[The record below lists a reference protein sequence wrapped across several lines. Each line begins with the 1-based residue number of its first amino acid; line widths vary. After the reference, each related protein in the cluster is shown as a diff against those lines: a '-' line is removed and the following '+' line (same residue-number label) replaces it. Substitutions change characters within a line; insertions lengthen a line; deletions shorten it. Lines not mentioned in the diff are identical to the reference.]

1 MKARRTTAALVDT
14 IQWTGNNL
22 EDVQA
27 LLHVAGRAP
36 NIIPQ
41 AGKTLLIL
49 THTGSVRAAPD
60 DWVIRDPEGV
70 VSVCP
75 ASAFVDLYTLVE
87 EPAPEKTPP
96 PATEEKPE
104 PDPEAKP

>member
-1 MKARRTTAALVDT
+1 MKARRSTAALVDVVE
-14 IQWTGNNL
+14 WTGNNL

-41 AGKTLLIL
+41 PNRTLLIL

-70 VSVCP
+70 ISICP
-75 ASAFVDLYTLVE
+75 ASAFRDLYTLVE
-87 EPAPEKTPP
+87 EPAPEKTAPP
-96 PATEEKPE
+96 PTEEK
-104 PDPEAKP
+104 PDPEAKS

>member
-1 MKARRTTAALVDT
+1 MKARRSTAVLVDT
-14 IQWTGNNL
+14 IQWRGDNL
-22 EDVQA
+22 EAVQQ

-41 AGKTLLIL
+41 ANKTLLIL

-60 DWVIRDPEGV
+60 DWIIRDPEGV

-75 ASAFVDLYTLVE
+75 ASAFRDLYTLVE
-87 EPAPEKTPP
+87 EAAPEKTVPP
-96 PATEEKPE
+96 PTEEKPE
-104 PDPEAKP
+104 PEAEP